1 MCCSTKLWCTLIKIW
16 EKNVIRILHTCSAQ
30 QAHQRNAQK
39 FTLSLQVLLR
49 SITVLFCFVCFFLC
63 WFFSIFFLFTTQAY
77 YKYQFALTFIIFF
90 FYNLV
95 NIMRDRDQF
104 DNWCFL
110 PSSRLKYK
118 LTNYLWKNVW
128 FNATENTHTQKQDF
142 FLSLS
147 FSGR

>member
-1 MCCSTKLWCTLIKIW
+1 MYLNKNLQEKCYQNITHPLCTTSTPKKWAKI
-16 EKNVIRILHTCSAQ
+16 T
-30 QAHQRNAQK
+30 
-39 FTLSLQVLLR
+39 LQVLLR
-49 SITVLFCFVCFFLC
+49 SITVLFCFVWVVLFVFFP
-63 WFFSIFFLFTTQAY
+63 IFFICNAGILQVPICPDFY
-77 YKYQFALTFIIFF
+77 YLF

-95 NIMRDRDQF
+95 YIMRDRDQF